1 MTVVEQLIQAL
12 RKAAHYNRNDLAAPR
27 VVLWPDGEGLWQG
40 IVPELMLAMPE
51 LLVLN
56 LDQLDGAQGPSTWLR
71 YRIAGNPQP
80 TPIVYLP
87 GVARQAFRGAA
98 GFPEVARHLYALQ
111 FEGQFW
117 AQTNGKDWT
126 PLAFLTSADGGLD
139 LDVARDAAT
148 GKALHDQLLHVM
160 RTPLAQLHGQR
171 MDAKAVHGLAADDPV
186 RMLLLW
192 MASDGAV
199 QQQWNSNQWQA
210 FQALSKE
217 KFKLDPAKDGVL
229 TAAEQ
234 LVNGAAGWAPVW
246 KRFKE
251 NATAYKGLRAV
262 LDRVPPDGLFE
273 KENERR
279 PSVNAQQE
287 ERLREGLLA
296 LEAMPASKAREALA
310 ALVKQHAVR
319 NSWVWAELGEAPLA
333 SAVAH
338 LANMLLAMDHGLD
351 LRDWNAAAK
360 TYIEHT
366 WRVDAGARDAFA
378 AVANT
383 ADLAAVSAAIRA
395 VYLPWL
401 EQLAEQGQANA
412 ASYPKRR
419 AADAIRYTPTPGTL
433 LLFVDGLRAD
443 LAIELA
449 LLLEA
454 DGMDVEKQIAWS
466 ALPTVTATA
475 KPAWAPMAE
484 HLKGEEIG
492 SGFEPSLKGNKPMRT
507 DEFRSKLESLGWSY
521 LANSDM
527 GDPATSAW
535 AEAGAFDRY
544 GHDQGAKLA
553 WRIAEELK
561 AVQHRIH
568 ELMDAGWSSIQVIT
582 DHGWLWMPGGLPK
595 VDLPKHLTVSKW
607 GRCAVPEAGA
617 THGLSQVGWFWG
629 EQHPVVLAPGISVFK
644 TGTEYTHGGLSLQ
657 EALTPMLTL
666 KRATGSTGA
675 TAGILAAKWVG
686 LRLVVQLSGDFAHVT
701 VDLRTRPADAA
712 STVLSKPRTVDPSGK
727 VSLPI
732 ENDDLVGSAAVLVV
746 LDGGRVLAKQAVTI
760 GEN

>member
-1 MTVVEQLIQAL
+1 MTVLESLIAAL
-12 RKAAHYNRNDLAAPR
+12 RAAATYNRHDLAAPR

-40 IVPELMLAMPE
+40 IVPELMQAMPE

-56 LDQLDGAQGPSTWLR
+56 NEQLDGAQGPSTWLR
-71 YRIAGNPQP
+71 YCIAGNPQP

-87 GVARQAFRGAA
+87 SVARQAFRGAA

-117 AQTNGKDWT
+117 TQTSGKDWT

-139 LDVARDAAT
+139 LDVSRDAAT
-148 GKALHDQLLHVM
+148 GKALQDQLLHVL
-160 RTPLAQLHGQR
+160 RTPVAQLQDQR
-171 MDAKAVHGLAADDPV
+171 VDAKAVHGLAADDPV

-199 QQQWNSNQWQA
+199 QKQWNSNQWQA

-229 TAAEQ
+229 TAAEL
-234 LVNGAAGWAPVW
+234 LVHSAAGWDPVW
-246 KRFKE
+246 QRFKE
-251 NATAYKGLRAV
+251 NASAYKGLREV
-262 LDRVPPDGLFE
+262 LERVQPDGLFE
-273 KENERR
+273 TENERR

-296 LEAMPASKAREALA
+296 LDGMPASKAREALA
-310 ALVKQHAVR
+310 ALAKQHTVR
-319 NSWVWAELGEAPLA
+319 NAWVWAQLGEAPLA
-333 SAVAH
+333 GATAH

-351 LRDWNAAAK
+351 MSNWNAAAT
-360 TYIEHT
+360 TYMDRT
-366 WRVDAGARDAFA
+366 WRVDAGARDAY
-378 AVANT
+378 
-383 ADLAAVSAAIRA
+383 AAVSNAADVAAVTAAIRA
-395 VYLPWL
+395 VYHPWL
-401 EQLAEQGQANA
+401 EQLAEQAQANA
-412 ASYPKRR
+412 ATYPKRNS
-419 AADAIRYTPTPGTL
+419 AHAIRYEAKPGTL

-443 LAIELA
+443 LTITLA
-449 LLLEA
+449 EALEA
-454 DGMDVEKQIAWS
+454 DGIEVEQTIAWS

-475 KPAWAPMAE
+475 KPAWAPMTE
-484 HLKGEEIG
+484 HLSGEEIG
-492 SGFEPSLKGNKPMRT
+492 AGFEPSLKGNKPMRT
-507 DEFRSKLESLGWSY
+507 EEFRSKLGTLGWTY
-521 LANSDM
+521 LSNGEM

-553 WRIAEELK
+553 CRIAEELK
-561 AVQHRIH
+561 AVRERIK

-595 VDLPKHLTVSKW
+595 VELPKHLTVSKW

-617 THGLSQVGWFWG
+617 THGLPQVGWFWG
-629 EQHPVVLAPGISVFK
+629 DQHPVVLAPGISVFK

-666 KRATGSTGA
+666 KRATDGSGA
-675 TAGILAAKWVG
+675 SAGILAARWVG
-686 LRLVVQLSGDFAHVT
+686 LRLVVQLSGDVTQVT
-701 VDLRTRPADAA
+701 VDLRTRAADA
-712 STVLSKPRTVDPSGK
+712 SSSVLSGPRTVDSSGK

-732 ENDDLVGSAAVLVV
+732 ENDDLVGHAAVLVV
-746 LDGGRVLAKQAVTI
+746 LAGERVLAKQPVTI

>member
-1 MTVVEQLIQAL
+1 MTVLESLIAAL
-12 RKAAHYNRNDLAAPR
+12 RAAATYNRHDLAAPR

-40 IVPELMLAMPE
+40 IVPELMQAMPE

-160 RTPLAQLHGQR
+160 RTPLAQLQGQR
-171 MDAKAVHGLAADDPV
+171 LDAKAVHGLAADDPV

-199 QQQWNSNQWQA
+199 EQQWNSNQWQA

-229 TAAEQ
+229 SAAEQ
-234 LVNGAAGWAPVW
+234 LVNSAAGWDPVW

-251 NATAYKGLRAV
+251 NAAAYKGLRAV

-273 KENERR
+273 SENERR
-279 PSVNAQQE
+279 PSLNTQQE
-287 ERLREGLLA
+287 DRLREGLLA

-319 NSWVWAELGEAPLA
+319 NTWVWAELGEAPLA

-378 AVANT
+378 AVANS
-383 ADLAAVSAAIRA
+383 ADLAAVSSALRA

-401 EQLAEQGQANA
+401 DQLAEQGHANA

-419 AADAIRYTPTPGTL
+419 PADAISYAPTPGTL

-475 KPAWAPMAE
+475 KPAWAPMTEEAHGAE
-484 HLKGEEIG
+484 ISAGFNATLNTGKPLEAATFRATLKQ
-492 SGFEPSLKGNKPMRT
+492 
-507 DEFRSKLESLGWSY
+507 LGWSY
-521 LANSDM
+521 LDNSAM

-595 VDLPKHLTVSKW
+595 VELPKHLTVSKW

-617 THGLSQVGWFWG
+617 MHGLPQVGWFWG

-644 TGTEYTHGGLSLQ
+644 NGTEYTHGGLSLQ

-666 KRATGSTGA
+666 KRATGSSTVA
-675 TAGILAAKWVG
+675 VGILATKWVG
-686 LRLVVQLSGDFAHVT
+686 LRLVVQLSGDANNLS

-712 STVLSKPRTVDPSGK
+712 SSVVRQPRPVDNTGK
-727 VSLPI
+727 VSLPV
-732 ENDDLVGSAAVLVV
+732 ENDDLLGSAAVLVV
-746 LDGGRVLAKQAVTI
+746 LDGERVLAKQAVTI